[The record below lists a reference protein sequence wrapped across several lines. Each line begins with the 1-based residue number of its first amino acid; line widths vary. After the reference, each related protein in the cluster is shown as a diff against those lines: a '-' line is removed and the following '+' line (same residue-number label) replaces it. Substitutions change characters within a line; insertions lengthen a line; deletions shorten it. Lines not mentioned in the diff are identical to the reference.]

1 MTIALCLN
9 CGETKFGALCPCLK
23 CGAPATGHM
32 KVDIAFSSNYL
43 RSEALDQLG
52 AVVVALRAASEDSD
66 LRLAALLHYT
76 SENYPKILHIEFK
89 PEALSQINELLERA
103 QLPPLPP
110 LNVREPRRRR
120 LLPPKE
126 HEVERYDI
134 QRDGSDQRQAEKPW
148 WKFW

>member
-66 LRLAALLHYT
+66 LRLAALLHYA
-76 SENYPKILHIEFK
+76 SENYPNILHIEFK
-89 PEALSQINELLERA
+89 PEALSEINDLLDRA

-110 LNVREPRRRR
+110 PSAREPRRKRWA
-120 LLPPKE
+120 LPE
-126 HEVERYDI
+126 QHELERD
-134 QRDGSDQRQAEKPW
+134 DSDQSKVRKPW